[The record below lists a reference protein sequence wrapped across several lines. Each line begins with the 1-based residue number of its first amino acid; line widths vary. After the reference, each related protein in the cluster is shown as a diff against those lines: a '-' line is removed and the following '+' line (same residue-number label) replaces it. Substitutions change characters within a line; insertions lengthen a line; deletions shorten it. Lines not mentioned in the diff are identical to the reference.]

1 MSRFR
6 GLTCPALFIGP
17 NTTPEE
23 REAQHA
29 EQDRIRA
36 VNERAAEERRKLAAP
51 VIESLA
57 DVSPETLEIA
67 GRALE
72 LDRGPLAGVGRAFL
86 VLAVGKRSYAESVL
100 SGHLLE
106 LAGDDEL
113 VELLGYADE
122 PPWPALAVALETI
135 RAEDSR
141 GAVREVRYAR
151 AEGPGGVRARE
162 RGATRVR

>member
-51 VIESLA
+51 VIASVENYA
-57 DVSPETLEIA
+57 PETLELA
-67 GRALE
+67 GRSLE
-72 LDRGPLAGVGRAFL
+72 LAEGALHGVGRAL
-86 VLAVGKRSYAESVL
+86 LAAADGRTEYAAVVL
-100 SGHLLE
+100 SGYLLQ
-106 LAGDDEL
+106 LAEDDEL
-113 VELLGYADE
+113 AERLEGAEE
-122 PPWPALAVALETI
+122 PPWPALLAALEEI
-135 RAEDSR
+135 RAEDAL
-141 GAVREVRYAR
+141 GALSTAR
-151 AEGPGGVRARE
+151 ASVG
-162 RGATRVR
+162 TN